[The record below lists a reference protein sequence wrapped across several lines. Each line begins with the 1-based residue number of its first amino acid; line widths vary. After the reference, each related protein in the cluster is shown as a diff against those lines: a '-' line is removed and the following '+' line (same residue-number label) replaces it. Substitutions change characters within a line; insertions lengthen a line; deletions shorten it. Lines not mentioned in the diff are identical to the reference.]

1 MIKYTTFSL
10 DYFHLS
16 LLFLFLTKWRSTTD
30 LILFLAMAEGYLS
43 TTGGE
48 LEEKNEFPATGEKKE
63 QGKNYLW

>member
-1 MIKYTTFSL
+1 M
-10 DYFHLS
+10 YF
-16 LLFLFLTKWRSTTD
+16 F
-30 LILFLAMAEGYLS
+30 ILFLAMAEGYLP